1 MKIFTIILLF
11 FMKNTEAAQ
20 VLNWEECVKLAAE
33 TNSELI
39 AAKHTLDS
47 SLYQEK
53 GAKSGF
59 FPQISASSTYS
70 YVSTS
75 SNSASSLSGGPN
87 SLTTSLDAKE
97 NLFSGFSDVAKI
109 DQAKYAK
116 FSSAASLD
124 STKAKVSNDLKI
136 AFSGLSFAQ
145 KYITLTEDIIK
156 RREANLRLVQ
166 LRFESGRENIG
177 SLNLSKAYLAQAK
190 YEHLQAMNSLQVYQS
205 QLAQVLGVEES
216 SELNVNGDIPLNTPP
231 AETTSKM
238 DFKNLAKTIPE
249 SKKAQ
254 FNELSAMATL
264 DLSKSSFYPSLNLTQ
279 SIDSYDHQSKLSH
292 GWSLGATITLPLF
305 EGGKDYYAYKSSSE
319 NYRSAAMT
327 RKNTEEVSLTKLKNA
342 YTNYIEGV
350 MKLEVDQAFV
360 VASESRERI
369 AKAQYNNGLISFI
382 DWDNIEN
389 DLIVRQKSLLQT
401 QKDRVSAEAGWELVA
416 GLGVIQ

>member
-1 MKIFTIILLF
+1 M
-11 FMKNTEAAQ
+11 
-20 VLNWEECVKLAAE
+20 
-33 TNSELI
+33 
-39 AAKHTLDS
+39 
-47 SLYQEK
+47 
-53 GAKSGF
+53 
-59 FPQISASSTYS
+59 
-70 YVSTS
+70 
-75 SNSASSLSGGPN
+75 
-87 SLTTSLDAKE
+87 
-97 NLFSGFSDVAKI
+97 
-109 DQAKYAK
+109 
-116 FSSAASLD
+116 
-124 STKAKVSNDLKI
+124 
-136 AFSGLSFAQ
+136 
-145 KYITLTEDIIK
+145 
-156 RREANLRLVQ
+156 
-166 LRFESGRENIG
+166 RFESGRENIG